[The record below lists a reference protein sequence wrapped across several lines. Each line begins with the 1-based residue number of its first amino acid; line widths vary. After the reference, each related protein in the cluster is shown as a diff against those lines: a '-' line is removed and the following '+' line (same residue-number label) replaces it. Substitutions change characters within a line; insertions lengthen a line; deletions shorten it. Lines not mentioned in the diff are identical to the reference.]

1 MKPLY
6 LSVIFYLYA
15 KSETS
20 TSNTLKALFD
30 DKTPDQSY
38 KILEKGN
45 MGCKVSKGDIKSD
58 NLQYN
63 TLESLGCWDNRLIDQ
78 QHTTYQVNF
87 QLGFP
92 RDGTSHCP
100 FVPGQKNFLSRCPL
114 VPGQGQEQMSR
125 DKTLCLGRPRTK

>member
-1 MKPLY
+1 MKPPY

-45 MGCKVSKGDIKSD
+45 MGCQVSKGDIKSD

-78 QHTTYQVNF
+78 AS
-87 QLGFP
+87 
-92 RDGTSHCP
+92 D
-100 FVPGQKNFLSRCPL
+100 VPSIIFFHNFLQISL
-114 VPGQGQEQMSR
+114 QISF
-125 DKTLCLGRPRTK
+125 

>member
-1 MKPLY
+1 MKPPY

-45 MGCKVSKGDIKSD
+45 MGCQVSKGDINSD

-63 TLESLGCWDNRLIDQ
+63 TLGRWVAGTIVSLTKHLMF
-78 QHTTYQVNF
+78 QVLF
-87 QLGFP
+87 SF
-92 RDGTSHCP
+92 H
-100 FVPGQKNFLSRCPL
+100 NFLQISLQKPFQFIL
-114 VPGQGQEQMSR
+114 
-125 DKTLCLGRPRTK
+125 

>member
-38 KILEKGN
+38 KILENGN
-45 MGCKVSKGDIKSD
+45 MGCQVSKGDIKSD

-63 TLESLGCWDNRLIDQ
+63 TLGRWDNRLIDQ
-78 QHTTYQVNF
+78 AS
-87 QLGFP
+87 
-92 RDGTSHCP
+92 D
-100 FVPGQKNFLSRCPL
+100 VPSIIFFHNFLQISL
-114 VPGQGQEQMSR
+114 QKSFQFIF
-125 DKTLCLGRPRTK
+125 L

>member
-1 MKPLY
+1 MKPPY

-45 MGCKVSKGDIKSD
+45 MGCQVSKGDIKSD
-58 NLQYN
+58 NFHYN
-63 TLESLGCWDNRLIDQ
+63 SWVAGTIISLTKHLKYYFFFIISC
-78 QHTTYQVNF
+78 
-87 QLGFP
+87 
-92 RDGTSHCP
+92 
-100 FVPGQKNFLSRCPL
+100 NFLCKNPFNL
-114 VPGQGQEQMSR
+114 FF
-125 DKTLCLGRPRTK
+125 L